1 MPSLTRYLTRQL
13 AVAALTITVTLAA
26 LVLLVRSLRL
36 IDYVINRGVTL
47 VSMAELTLLL
57 VPSILAIIL
66 PIAVFAAVMFIY
78 NKLTADRELVVMRAA
93 GVSPANLARPALYV
107 ALAATVLAYALN
119 LYLSPLSY
127 RQFKELQSKYRNTY
141 ANLFLHEGRFNAPI
155 DGVTVYVRAR
165 APDGE
170 LRGIFVHDNRERER
184 PVTWMAERGA
194 VSVGADGPQV
204 VMFDGNRQE
213 MSPDSG
219 RLSLVYFDRG
229 SLDLEVLEPNLNYHW
244 RDPRE
249 RFLSELLFPAD
260 TETDRN
266 FHDELVAEGHRRLA
280 TPLYS
285 IAFALIALSVLLTG
299 DFNRRGQAG
308 RMVLAVGAVAAIQIA
323 GFNALNM
330 ATGRPT
336 LLVLIHL
343 VPLIPILVAGYALVW
358 PIWRSRRASISGAV
372 AAQG

>member
-343 VPLIPILVAGYALVW
+343 VPLIPMLVAGYALVW

>member
-204 VMFDGNRQE
+204 VMFNGNRQE

-343 VPLIPILVAGYALVW
+343 VPLIPILVAAYALVW